1 MGNVLDKILAG
12 VKTVAPIAANLVIP
26 GSGSIV
32 EGLMRAVTGDSD
44 DTPIEAVAE
53 KIAADPALMVQL
65 QEKAMEHE
73 ARLAQIEA
81 NKLASVNQT
90 MQAETKSERWPQY
103 SWRPFNGFMF
113 PVAVVLIY
121 FALPAF
127 NQTVPDVPQWVWVGW
142 LSILGVATWD
152 RGKEKRARAGE
163 NKTSL
168 IEGAIKAIR
177 G

>member
-1 MGNVLDKILAG
+1 MGDVLNKILTG
-12 VKTVAPIAANLVIP
+12 VKTVAPIAANLVVP

-32 EGLMRAVTGDSD
+32 EGLMRAVTGDSET
-44 DTPIEAVAE
+44 TPIEAVAE
-53 KIAADPALMVQL
+53 KIANDPALMVQL

-90 MQAETKSERWPQY
+90 MQAETKSEHWPQY

-113 PVAVVLIY
+113 PLAVVLIY
-121 FALPAF
+121 FGLPAF
-127 NQTVPDVPQWVWVGW
+127 DQIVPDVPQWVWVGW

-163 NKTSL
+163 NKTGL
-168 IEGAIKAIR
+168 LEGAIKAIR